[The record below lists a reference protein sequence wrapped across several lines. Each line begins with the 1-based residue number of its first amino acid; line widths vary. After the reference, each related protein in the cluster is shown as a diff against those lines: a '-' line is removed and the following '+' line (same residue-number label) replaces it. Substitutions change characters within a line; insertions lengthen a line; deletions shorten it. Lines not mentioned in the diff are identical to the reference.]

1 MLHFAKLSTYM
12 YFFCNWIQNVTFK
25 TVYVGSV
32 SASISSTTLQCNL
45 SAKLS
50 PFSKQK
56 PNLCTFPHSTTL
68 ALYGVLP
75 VPCRSREI
83 LSINV
88 GSKRC
93 SVLKLALLL
102 FGIVQSV
109 RRNNCFQFSIFN
121 EFSTSHFSIIC

>member
-1 MLHFAKLSTYM
+1 MLHFAKLRTCM

-32 SASISSTTLQCNL
+32 SAFHL
-45 SAKLS
+45 
-50 PFSKQK
+50 
-56 PNLCTFPHSTTL
+56 PHSNAIWVLNYPPSLNKSPICALFHIVLTL
-68 ALYGVLP
+68 ALCGVLP

>member
-1 MLHFAKLSTYM
+1 MLHFAKLRTCM

-32 SASISSTTLQCNL
+32 SAFHLPHSNAIWVL
-45 SAKLS
+45 KLS
-50 PFSKQK
+50 PFSEQK

-68 ALYGVLP
+68 ALCGVLP